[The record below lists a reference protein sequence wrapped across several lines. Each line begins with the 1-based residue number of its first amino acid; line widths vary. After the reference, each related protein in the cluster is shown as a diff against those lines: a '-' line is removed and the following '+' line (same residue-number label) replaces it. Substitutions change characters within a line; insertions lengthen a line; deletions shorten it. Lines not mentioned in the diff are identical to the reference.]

1 MNITYNWHLLV
12 ELLKKHFLF
21 IRCNK
26 QLFKFLLLILT
37 TRWVTLPPV
46 GVCRCVWDGWRE
58 SLRTE
63 VEST

>member
-1 MNITYNWHLLV
+1 MISLVVAELWVRFRFTWTLSLSIFSKNIV
-12 ELLKKHFLF
+12 
-21 IRCNK
+21 
-26 QLFKFLLLILT
+26 ILT

-46 GVCRCVWDGWRE
+46 GVLRCVWEGWRE